1 MTHDDNRLSKLYRA
15 GADETPSARLDARI
29 REAARRE
36 RPRRHHRWVPALATA
51 AVLVL
56 AVAVLVRVPEQAVE
70 IESIPTGARQQAA
83 EPAPP
88 AVSGAARKS
97 APARALEEAPRIET
111 YAAPPKVQ
119 APAASLEREQDVVA
133 DEEGIPIEMA
143 EETLD
148 CAAPAP
154 ELAGDPAAMRTR
166 IKTLEADGRVEE
178 AACLR
183 RWLEAAE
190 SR

>member
-1 MTHDDNRLSKLYRA
+1 MTHDDNRLGELYRA
-15 GADETPSARLDARI
+15 GAGEEPSARLDARI

-70 IESIPTGARQQAA
+70 TGSEPNGARQQAA
-83 EPAPP
+83 EPAPAPP
-88 AVSGAARKS
+88 AVGGAARKS
-97 APARALEEAPRIET
+97 SPARALEEAPRFEM
-111 YAAPPKVQ
+111 YAAPP
-119 APAASLEREQDVVA
+119 EREQGVVA
-133 DEEGIPIEMA
+133 DEADTPIEAA

-148 CAAPAP
+148 CAALTP
-154 ELAGDPAAMRTR
+154 ELAGDPEAMRAR
-166 IKTLEADGRVEE
+166 IEALEADGRMEE

-183 RWLEAAE
+183 RSLEAAE
-190 SR
+190 